1 MNVCK
6 TSRNPQLF
14 IKNIAS
20 LDNSLLARQ
29 EPIADTMHGFNVGG
43 IALIIVQLAAQLGHG
58 HGNIVA
64 VGVLIHPYRLTNA
77 LGSEN
82 DTRIPRKE
90 RKQPKLPTLQ
100 VYGNAALRHGV
111 AAQINY
117 QISTVEHDGICLVWI
132 IVIIDFVSPDKSH
145 RLRLQNIHA
154 CVRRHTNISTNF

>member
-6 TSRNPQLF
+6 NSRKPQFF

-20 LDNSLLARQ
+20 LDNSLLVRQ
-29 EPIADTMHGFNVGG
+29 EPIADPMHSFNVGG

-77 LGSEN
+77 LSSEYN
-82 DTRIPRKE
+82 TGIPRKE
-90 RKQPKLPTLQ
+90 SKQSKFSTLQ

-111 AAQINY
+111 AA
-117 QISTVEHDGICLVWI
+117 
-132 IVIIDFVSPDKSH
+132 
-145 RLRLQNIHA
+145 
-154 CVRRHTNISTNF
+154 

>member
-6 TSRNPQLF
+6 TSRKPQFF

-20 LDNSLLARQ
+20 LDNPLLARQ
-29 EPIADTMHGFNVGG
+29 EPIADSMHSFNVGG

-58 HGNIVA
+58 HGNNVA

-90 RKQPKLPTLQ
+90 RKQPKLPTL
-100 VYGNAALRHGV
+100 
-111 AAQINY
+111 
-117 QISTVEHDGICLVWI
+117 
-132 IVIIDFVSPDKSH
+132 
-145 RLRLQNIHA
+145 
-154 CVRRHTNISTNF
+154 